1 MPTLEEQMETHVVF
15 GNGPVGASAA
25 RYLLDRG
32 YPVRIVSRT
41 GRRPPAL
48 FDDLPPALEQRLD
61 FVATDARDKE
71 AAIRAASGA
80 SHIYHCVNVPYQDW
94 QRVLPAIQQNLL
106 DAALKEGAVLVVAEN
121 LYMYARDVSVIDENT
136 PEEPPTRK
144 GALRKRLHDRIVNAG
159 TEAGLTWTAVRASDY
174 YGPGATLQSMFGTQL
189 FLDPLFNGGRPRL
202 VGNLD
207 QPHTLTYVE
216 DYGSALALAALDPRA
231 HGRSWIVPND
241 RTRTMREVAEMFMVS
256 AGCKKEIGVFPSPL
270 IAVLGVFSPLLR
282 EVVEMLYQRERAYV
296 VDGSRFAE
304 RFAFSPTPLEEGM
317 RRTLAWYRRAR
328 M

>member
-1 MPTLEEQMETHVVF
+1 
-15 GNGPVGASAA
+15 
-25 RYLLDRG
+25 
-32 YPVRIVSRT
+32 
-41 GRRPPAL
+41 
-48 FDDLPPALEQRLD
+48 
-61 FVATDARDKE
+61 
-71 AAIRAASGA
+71 
-80 SHIYHCVNVPYQDW
+80 
-94 QRVLPAIQQNLL
+94 
-106 DAALKEGAVLVVAEN
+106 
-121 LYMYARDVSVIDENT
+121 
-136 PEEPPTRK
+136 
-144 GALRKRLHDRIVNAG
+144 LRKRLHDRIVNAG